1 MSRAVVVPTFNPST
15 LGAEA
20 SGSLEFDQHGL
31 QSKCQDY
38 TEKNPVLRKEGKKQ
52 REENLINLLR
62 NGKVV
67 AASLAQ
73 PGNAGTSNS

>member
-38 TEKNPVLRKEGKKQ
+38 TEKTPVFKKGRKEKNKEKK
-52 REENLINLLR
+52 
-62 NGKVV
+62 
-67 AASLAQ
+67 
-73 PGNAGTSNS
+73 T

>member
-38 TEKNPVLRKEGKKQ
+38 TEKTL
-52 REENLINLLR
+52 
-62 NGKVV
+62 
-67 AASLAQ
+67 S
-73 PGNAGTSNS
+73 